1 MLIGWRVV
9 GHQVLKMTRCK
20 GQSHLEAELKRIEQK
35 SGEGVML
42 RKPKSLYVAGRS
54 TTLLKV
60 KSFHD
65 AEAVVLSY
73 EPGKGKH
80 KGRVG
85 ALNCKMA
92 NGTRFKVGTGY
103 ALHANASLCPFGPP
117 FGPTHRLMVDDD
129 DGARLSDAEREDPPA
144 VGAIITYRF
153 QELTPDGVP
162 RFPSYI
168 GTFGIISTFFL
179 PRHNNNTTNQPTNNN
194 RCAARHGRAT

>member
-1 MLIGWRVV
+1 
-9 GHQVLKMTRCK
+9 VLKMSRCK
-20 GQSHLEAELKRIEQK
+20 GQSHLESELKRIEQK
-35 SGEGVML
+35 GGEGVML

-103 ALHANASLCPFGPP
+103 VDRLLRVPSTSASWWL
-117 FGPTHRLMVDDD
+117 TSLTS
-129 DGARLSDAEREDPPA
+129 RLSDAERENPP
-144 VGAIITYRF
+144 VIGAIITYRF

-168 GTFGIISTFFL
+168 GTGL
-179 PRHNNNTTNQPTNNN
+179 LVLLR
-194 RCAARHGRAT
+194 RRRRDR

>member
-1 MLIGWRVV
+1 
-9 GHQVLKMTRCK
+9 MTRCK

-103 ALHANASLCPFGPP
+103 ALHANASLHSLGPR
-117 FGPTHRLMVDDD
+117 TD
-129 DGARLSDAEREDPPA
+129 
-144 VGAIITYRF
+144 
-153 QELTPDGVP
+153 
-162 RFPSYI
+162 
-168 GTFGIISTFFL
+168 
-179 PRHNNNTTNQPTNNN
+179 
-194 RCAARHGRAT
+194 

>member
-1 MLIGWRVV
+1 
-9 GHQVLKMTRCK
+9 MTRCK

-103 ALHANASLCPFGPP
+103 ALHAKALDCLG
-117 FGPTHRLMVDDD
+117 HRLMVDVV
-129 DGARLSDAEREDPPA
+129 DGARLSDAEREHPPA

-168 GTFGIISTFFL
+168 GTFCSPSNQVHISSTPL
-179 PRHNNNTTNQPTNNN
+179 
-194 RCAARHGRAT
+194 